1 MMKQN
6 RSNWKKWLSALM
18 AVTMLTSVVVTSA
31 AASESVATEGLAK
44 KDVHITLLATSD
56 IHGRSM
62 PWDYASDAPNPS
74 GSLTQLFTA
83 IQQIRQEN
91 PNTILVD
98 VGDMIQ
104 DNSAELF
111 NSEPQSPM
119 MVAMNAMGYDAWI
132 YGNHEFNF
140 GLDVLDKVSSQFEG
154 VRLAGNVYKDNGER
168 LLPAYTI
175 IEKEGVKVGLIGMT
189 TPLIPD
195 FEKGTDHVK
204 GLVFTDPVEE
214 TKKVIEELTGQ
225 VDVMIGVM
233 HMGLDNE
240 NNTPHSGV
248 RDIANGNPE
257 LAAIFAGHM
266 HALVNK
272 EEVNGVLITE
282 PNKYGTHLSRID
294 LHFSQEDGKMVLTS
308 KDANT
313 IPVVDPDGNVLASDP
328 GLEEILKP
336 FHEFARQ
343 DANTVVGR
351 LVGEN
356 LVPPNEIEGIPQV
369 QIQQT
374 LLSDFFADVM
384 QHYSQADVVAF
395 QIDNDKARLDVGDI
409 KKKDIAYNYQFTF
422 GEVTNYQVTGKD
434 LKDYME
440 WAVGYFNSTR
450 KGDVTVSFD
459 LKRRSSKYST
469 NDFFGNIKYDID
481 LRKPYGQRIT
491 NLRRLDDSPI
501 QATDSLVLGMN
512 AYRMDALVAQG
523 GALEGRTFEQLWSSK
538 DNSAFGEM
546 GGTIRNLAIKYIK
559 EEKKGVLEQKAQN
572 RWKIVGVETDAPE
585 RTDVIELVNAGIL
598 KVPATED
605 GKFTNVASINILD
618 DVQADEVK
626 ALAEKANVD
635 VKVVAGAK
643 NKGELYSRLN
653 AAYQAA
659 QQNTT
664 PATEMPA
671 QPDKAA
677 KPESDKAKSD
687 TGKPNTSKPDTG
699 KPAQSVTPA
708 KPASQVTVT
717 AYYLNVR
724 NQASPNSKIVA
735 VVKKGTI
742 LEVTGKKDGWIQIAI
757 NGKTAY
763 VDGMYVK

>member
-1 MMKQN
+1 M
-6 RSNWKKWLSALM
+6 
-18 AVTMLTSVVVTSA
+18 
-31 AASESVATEGLAK
+31 
-44 KDVHITLLATSD
+44 
-56 IHGRSM
+56 
-62 PWDYASDAPNPS
+62 
-74 GSLTQLFTA
+74 
-83 IQQIRQEN
+83 
-91 PNTILVD
+91 
-98 VGDMIQ
+98 
-104 DNSAELF
+104 
-111 NSEPQSPM
+111 
-119 MVAMNAMGYDAWI
+119 
-132 YGNHEFNF
+132 
-140 GLDVLDKVSSQFEG
+140 
-154 VRLAGNVYKDNGER
+154 
-168 LLPAYTI
+168 
-175 IEKEGVKVGLIGMT
+175 
-189 TPLIPD
+189 
-195 FEKGTDHVK
+195 
-204 GLVFTDPVEE
+204 
-214 TKKVIEELTGQ
+214 
-225 VDVMIGVM
+225 
-233 HMGLDNE
+233 
-240 NNTPHSGV
+240 
-248 RDIANGNPE
+248 
-257 LAAIFAGHM
+257 
-266 HALVNK
+266 
-272 EEVNGVLITE
+272 
-282 PNKYGTHLSRID
+282 
-294 LHFSQEDGKMVLTS
+294 
-308 KDANT
+308 
-313 IPVVDPDGNVLASDP
+313 
-328 GLEEILKP
+328 
-336 FHEFARQ
+336 
-343 DANTVVGR
+343 
-351 LVGEN
+351 
-356 LVPPNEIEGIPQV
+356 
-369 QIQQT
+369 
-374 LLSDFFADVM
+374 
-384 QHYSQADVVAF
+384 
-395 QIDNDKARLDVGDI
+395 
-409 KKKDIAYNYQFTF
+409 
-422 GEVTNYQVTGKD
+422 
-434 LKDYME
+434 
-440 WAVGYFNSTR
+440 
-450 KGDVTVSFD
+450 
-459 LKRRSSKYST
+459 
-469 NDFFGNIKYDID
+469 
-481 LRKPYGQRIT
+481 
-491 NLRRLDDSPI
+491 RRLDDSPI

-512 AYRMDALVAQG
+512 AYRMDALVAKG

-546 GGTIRNLAIKYIK
+546 GGTIRNLVIKYIK

-605 GKFTNVASINILD
+605 GKYTNVASINILD

-664 PATEMPA
+664 PATEVPA